1 MKAEWFDAVLTI
13 YFRFY
18 IISFDRNKEQ
28 SPNSLSLNVSPFHT
42 KWTYFIQK
50 SPSQPFIVRKN
61 LNPKSMSDLKQ
72 MVRELFEKDQQMN
85 SIEKELKT
93 KRAHYHHLIL
103 KNSEKVYSD
112 VEVTAISKA
121 FEELGKLEEQKSI
134 FKDRFTE
141 IKNVLLKLLTPLS
154 GGRWVHETE
163 DPINPRWE
171 FWVEDEELKYA
182 RLNGAGY

>member
-1 MKAEWFDAVLTI
+1 
-13 YFRFY
+13 
-18 IISFDRNKEQ
+18 
-28 SPNSLSLNVSPFHT
+28 
-42 KWTYFIQK
+42 
-50 SPSQPFIVRKN
+50 
-61 LNPKSMSDLKQ
+61 MSDLKQ

-85 SIEKELKT
+85 SIEKEIKT

-112 VEVTAISKA
+112 AEVTAISKA
-121 FEELGKLEEQKSI
+121 FEELGKLEEQKSV
-134 FKDRFTE
+134 FKDRFTD
-141 IKNVLLKLLTPLS
+141 IKNILLKLLSPLN

-182 RLNGAGY
+182 RLNGAAY

>member
-1 MKAEWFDAVLTI
+1 
-13 YFRFY
+13 
-18 IISFDRNKEQ
+18 
-28 SPNSLSLNVSPFHT
+28 
-42 KWTYFIQK
+42 
-50 SPSQPFIVRKN
+50 
-61 LNPKSMSDLKQ
+61 MSDLKQ

-85 SIEKELKT
+85 SLEKEIKN

-112 VEVTAISKA
+112 AEVTAISSA
-121 FEELGKLEEQKSI
+121 FEELGKLEEQKSV
-134 FKDRFTE
+134 FKERFND
-141 IKNVLLKLLTPLS
+141 IKNKLLKLLSPLG

-182 RLNGAGY
+182 RLNGAAY